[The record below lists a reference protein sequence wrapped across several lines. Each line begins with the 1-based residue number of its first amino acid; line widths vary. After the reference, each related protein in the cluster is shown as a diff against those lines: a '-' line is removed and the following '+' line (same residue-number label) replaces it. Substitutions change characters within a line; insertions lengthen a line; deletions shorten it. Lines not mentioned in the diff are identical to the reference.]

1 VSARHQV
8 KRLDR
13 PFEEFALSKTGPAE
27 ETSFLRSVRIPEIRN
42 FTGILAQVKSG
53 PDVFADAL
61 VPPRDALVP
70 AGTDDARHPASL
82 IPTNNRF
89 RPIRLYCWGCFAS
102 PGERCTV
109 SGTRGCLRQWLSFRE
124 TAG

>member
-27 ETSFLRSVRIPEIRN
+27 ETSFLRSVRIPEIRS

-61 VPPRDALVP
+61 VPRGTPSFQP
-70 AGTDDARHPASL
+70 ARMMPG
-82 IPTNNRF
+82 I
-89 RPIRLYCWGCFAS
+89 RP
-102 PGERCTV
+102 P
-109 SGTRGCLRQWLSFRE
+109 
-124 TAG
+124 